1 MAASTEFPSELVT
14 SRQIK
19 LPTHPANNSD
29 IPLTARVFEEDQTPR
44 GDTVVQQYTI
54 DLLISG
60 RDDAEIVDSLE
71 QYYTKLSQGF
81 DEELARV
88 QQETE
93 LHKAAGR
100 ELEAQEVTLPA
111 FDQDD
116 LANFFIECIY
126 QERKSLR
133 HQLLTL
139 RQTEGKTVSTTF
151 NTSLL
156 NIYINTVKTGS

>member
-14 SRQIK
+14 SRQNK
-19 LPTHPANNSD
+19 LPTQPANNSD
-29 IPLTARVFEEDQTPR
+29 LPLTARIFEEDDQTPR
-44 GDTVVQQYTI
+44 GDSVVQQYTI
-54 DLLISG
+54 DLLLSG

-81 DEELARV
+81 DDELARI
-88 QQETE
+88 QEETE

-100 ELEAQEVTLPA
+100 ELEAQELTLPA

-126 QERKSLR
+126 RERKSLR

-139 RQTEGKTVSTTF
+139 R
-151 NTSLL
+151 
-156 NIYINTVKTGS
+156 